1 MTATLTLELTLDQLI
16 TAINCLDF
24 EEKCQLKE
32 LIEQQIFEK
41 EEENY
46 QDNSETKEELEL
58 IRKEYQEGE
67 YITLDQFLAQG

>member
-46 QDNSETKEELEL
+46 QDNFETKEELEL
-58 IRKEYQEGE
+58 IRKEYKEGE